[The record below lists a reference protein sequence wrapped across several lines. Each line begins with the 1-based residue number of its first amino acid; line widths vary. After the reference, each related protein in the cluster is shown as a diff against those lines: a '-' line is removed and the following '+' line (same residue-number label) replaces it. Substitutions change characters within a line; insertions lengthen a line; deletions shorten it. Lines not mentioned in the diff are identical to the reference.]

1 MRDWYNNDCSCSSDP
16 GPIIGMII
24 GGKAYKS
31 GNVTQEQHEKDIAAL
46 EASIR
51 KVSSE
56 CDSRYGLLD
65 ERVRILEKA
74 GPNIVIA
81 SFKSSPQTALAGS
94 AVAVKLEW
102 ETNVEPRLTTI
113 NGMNVAGYSYTAV
126 GVNSTRTFTLEV
138 TDKSGNVDAATTRID
153 FVNNIIYGGSNDE
166 VPTSNTLNLLSTKVL
181 SDEVSRVINIDT
193 GSGAY
198 AYFAYPKRLGKVKFI
213 THGMFE
219 GGFEDPEIVAYSNA
233 AGFNEEYYAYRSSY
247 KITGVTEI
255 QVVKA

>member
-1 MRDWYNNDCSCSSDP
+1 MRNWFEDGAGCCESKNKNAIT
-16 GPIIGMII
+16 GIILN
-24 GGKAYKS
+24 GKAYKS
-31 GNVTQEQHEKDIAAL
+31 GNVTQEQYNEDMKAL
-46 EASIR
+46 NDTLATF
-51 KVSSE
+51 
-56 CDSRYGLLD
+56 D
-65 ERVRILEKA
+65 ERIKVLEKA

-81 SFKSSPQTALAGS
+81 SFKSTPVTALAGS
-94 AVAVKLEW
+94 TAAVKLEW
-102 ETNVEPRLTTI
+102 ETNVEARLTTI
-113 NGMNVAGYSYTAV
+113 NGMNVAGNSYTAV

-138 TDKSGNVDAATTRID
+138 TDKSGNVDVATTRID

-166 VPTSNTLNLLSTKVL
+166 APTSNTLNLLSTKVL